1 MMPIADNQ
9 MPQPEQHQV
18 DYKQKYKALKKKL
31 KFLVY
36 EQECFLEEL
45 RKAQRKLLK
54 ISRDR
59 SFLLDRLIQHEKI
72 DESSG
77 DSDATASSDS
87 EVESQSSR
95 KRKAGLSPGQGAQY
109 SGDPAAILGSH
120 GTPGTPSG
128 ASSLLMA
135 AEPAKKKSKSSA
147 KKGVLS
153 KGGKVP
159 QGKEKV
165 ASHMTREELERHLES
180 RQNVFGIEKAPMM
193 LPMEIFSN
201 DNSNPDSESA
211 LENLKEEDDCDLI
224 VDSGQ

>member
-59 SFLLDRLIQHEKI
+59 SFLLDRLLQHEKI

-95 KRKAGLSPGQGAQY
+95 KRKAGLSPGQG
-109 SGDPAAILGSH
+109 GDPSAILGSL

-147 KKGVLS
+147 KKAVLS
-153 KGGKVP
+153 KGGKVS
-159 QGKEKV
+159 QVKEK

-211 LENLKEEDDCDLI
+211 LENLKEEEDCDLI